1 MENAIHR
8 RLESMVPAFE
18 QWAKYEIFSKEEI
31 QKIVKKRKQ
40 FEFALS
46 GANSS
51 REGYLEAIDYEMK
64 LNALLQIR
72 WKDVK
77 HKIKCSLK
85 DKSEGITAAEEK
97 KKLPTMPKQHLFS
110 VVARIH
116 SLFERYLKFHSNDFA
131 FWDQYFEF
139 CMKSGSVH
147 KLGSALAK

>member
-1 MENAIHR
+1 
-8 RLESMVPAFE
+8 MVPAFE

-97 KKLPTMPKQHLFS
+97 KKLPTMP
-110 VVARIH
+110 
-116 SLFERYLKFHSNDFA
+116 RYLKFHSNDFA